1 MTTTSLPL
9 DLPSFEYVRKL
20 VHDSSAIALEPN
32 KGYLVESRLL
42 PLARQRGLLS
52 VRELV
57 AQLKSGPFGALHR
70 QVVEAMTTN
79 ETSFFRDLHPF
90 EALQKD
96 VLPPLL
102 LARSPRKTLT
112 IWSAACSS
120 GQEPYTIA
128 ILLRE
133 RFPQLVDWNLQII
146 GSDLSQQ
153 ILDRAACGNYAQH
166 EVNRGLP
173 ASLLVKYFQ
182 KSELHWQI
190 KPEIRKMVR
199 FVRINLIEDWPALP
213 VIDVIFLRNVLI
225 YFTPD
230 TKRQIL
236 QRVARQMSSDGAL
249 FLGGAETTLGIDAE
263 WERVNHG
270 KTATYR
276 PCHTTKPGRSEA
288 STA

>member
-1 MTTTSLPL
+1 MSTTTLPL
-9 DLPSFEYVRKL
+9 DLPSFEYVRQL

-42 PLARQRGLLS
+42 PLARQKGLPS

-90 EALQKD
+90 EALQKA

-102 LARSPRKTLT
+102 TARSARKTLT

-133 RFPQLVDWNLQII
+133 RFPQLTDWNVQII

-153 ILDRAACGNYAQH
+153 ILDRAACGNYSQH

-199 FVRINLIEDWPALP
+199 FLRINLIEDWPALP

-230 TKRQIL
+230 TKRLIL
-236 QRVARQMSSDGAL
+236 QRVARQMAADGAL
-249 FLGGAETTLGIDAE
+249 FLGGAETTLGIDTD

-276 PCHTTKPGRSEA
+276 PAHTTKPDRREA

>member
-1 MTTTSLPL
+1 MSSAVQPL
-9 DLPSFEYVRKL
+9 DPPSFEYMRKL
-20 VHDSSAIALEPN
+20 VHDHSAIALESS
-32 KGYLVESRLL
+32 KEYLVESRLL
-42 PLARQRGLLS
+42 PLARHMSLAS
-52 VRELV
+52 VRELITHLR
-57 AQLKSGPFGALHR
+57 ARPFGSIHA

-90 EALQKD
+90 EALRKD

-102 LARSPRKTLT
+102 AARRARKTLT

-128 ILLRE
+128 MLLRE
-133 RFPQLVDWNLQII
+133 HFPELGNWNVQII

-153 ILDRAACGNYAQH
+153 MLDRAEEGCYTQH

-173 ASLLVKYFQ
+173 AAMLVKYFQ
-182 KSELHWQI
+182 KSGLHWQV
-190 KPEIRKMVR
+190 KPEIRGMVR
-199 FVRINLIEDWPALP
+199 FVRMNLIEPWPNLST
-213 VIDVIFLRNVLI
+213 VDVLFLRNVLI

-236 QRVARQMSSDGAL
+236 KLVRRHLATDGSL
-249 FLGGAETTLGIDAE
+249 FLGGAETTLGIDNS

-270 KTATYR
+270 KMSTYR
-276 PCHTTKPGRSEA
+276 LARKGDDGGA
-288 STA
+288 KIQ